1 MPSFHVI
8 VQRIDENLVSVS
20 EHVKIRDQYPDE
32 ADRFRGNGIERDKN
46 DPQYGYRR
54 TDRTVELKTI
64 VLEQTVEDLDL
75 IAVIKAVN
83 KIG

>member
-1 MPSFHVI
+1 MPSFHVT
-8 VQRIDENLVSVS
+8 VQRIDSSVEKVC

-32 ADRFRGNGIERDKN
+32 ADRFRGSGTERERT
-46 DPQYGYRR
+46 DPQYGYR
-54 TDRTVELKTI
+54 DAFKPVERKTL